1 MNTYKARIKINGRLL
16 TPLRAD
22 TIFGHVAWGI
32 ARHEGAESLE
42 AFLDSFATFPP
53 LVMSSA
59 FPAGCIPVPQLYND
73 LANPSDPN
81 AYSRLKKSKRLRYI
95 PISTINNGNPINHD
109 VVGEAAS
116 SLLYEETR
124 VQTLHNTVDRLRGG
138 TLEEVGLFQT
148 RDTWLYRIDPREG
161 IKRPAFLDIY
171 IASDMDV
178 ERIDT
183 LIRWAFESGF
193 GAKSSSGAGW
203 VELQGIEAFSL
214 PNKGNRA
221 MALAPFVLE
230 NPAEV
235 DNLKADIF
243 VRHGM
248 LAQEFGAYMNPF
260 KKPILFFDEGS
271 TFVPKHEKCFIG
283 SMVKDIHRDRRIRQ
297 HGLAPILW
305 LEGGGAPPISRS
317 V

>member
-1 MNTYKARIKINGRLL
+1 
-16 TPLRAD
+16 
-22 TIFGHVAWGI
+22 
-32 ARHEGAESLE
+32 
-42 AFLDSFATFPP
+42 
-53 LVMSSA
+53 
-59 FPAGCIPVPQLYND
+59 
-73 LANPSDPN
+73 
-81 AYSRLKKSKRLRYI
+81 
-95 PISTINNGNPINHD
+95 
-109 VVGEAAS
+109 
-116 SLLYEETR
+116 
-124 VQTLHNTVDRLRGG
+124 
-138 TLEEVGLFQT
+138 
-148 RDTWLYRIDPREG
+148 
-161 IKRPAFLDIY
+161 
-171 IASDMDV
+171 
-178 ERIDT
+178 

-283 SMVKDIHRDRRIRQ
+283 SMVKDLHSDRRIRQ
-297 HGLAPILW
+297 HGLRHPLAEDGARLLSRGVFDDTVQTCDTTIDSGAHW
-305 LEGGGAPPISRS
+305 LRRVFDAS
-317 V
+317 